1 MEVYAR
7 EITMSSNT
15 EVLMQANDLLAA
27 NAGLEDICVHFNSAY
42 IAHTTGKTLSGGHK
56 IVKGFV
62 REIKK
67 AFSDIEISVDILMA
81 ENDRVAW
88 RRTWK
93 AVQTGAYKGFP
104 ATNKKLTWSD
114 MVVTRFEDGLI
125 VEDWL
130 LTDLAEQLLKA
141 RK

>member
-1 MEVYAR
+1 
-7 EITMSSNT
+7 MSSNT
-15 EVLMQANDLLAA
+15 KVLVQANNLLAA
-27 NAGLEDICVHFNSAY
+27 NADLEDICVHFDNAY
-42 IAHTTGKTLSGGHK
+42 IAHTTGKTLLGGHK
-56 IVKGFV
+56 IVKGFL
-62 REIKK
+62 IGIQK

-81 ENDRVAW
+81 EKDRVAW
-88 RRTWK
+88 KRTWK
-93 AVQTGAYKGFP
+93 AVQTGSYKGFP

-114 MVVTRFEDGLI
+114 MVVTRFENGLI

>member
-1 MEVYAR
+1 MN
-7 EITMSSNT
+7 SNT
-15 EVLMQANDLLAA
+15 EVLIQANDLLAA
-27 NAGLEDICVHFNSAY
+27 DADFEDICVLFDNAY

-56 IVKGFV
+56 IVKGFLKG
-62 REIKK
+62 IQK

-81 ENDRVAW
+81 EKDKVAW

-93 AVQTGAYKGFP
+93 AIQTGSYKGFP
-104 ATNKKLTWSD
+104 ATNKKMTWTD
-114 MVVTRFEDGLI
+114 MVVTRFGDGLI

-141 RK
+141 RKSVVNR